1 MNGIIRAL
9 GLQQKAAKLNL
20 IAYWMINVFISLFL
34 SFYYR
39 NGYLGIRYGIVS
51 AQLFLAFSFTILVG
65 ISDWDEIATKAI
77 IR

>member
-1 MNGIIRAL
+1 
-9 GLQQKAAKLNL
+9 
-20 IAYWMINVFISLFL
+20 MINVFISFFL
-34 SFYYR
+34 SFYYK
-39 NGYLGIRYGIVS
+39 NGYLGIRCGIVS